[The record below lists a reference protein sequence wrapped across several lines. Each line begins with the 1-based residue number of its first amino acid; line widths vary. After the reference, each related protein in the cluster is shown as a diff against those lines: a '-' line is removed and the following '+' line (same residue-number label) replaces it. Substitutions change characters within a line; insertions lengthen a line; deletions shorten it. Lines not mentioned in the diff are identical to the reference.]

1 MGEEEEEEE
10 EERKRSLIKDLKRH
24 ARLAVAW
31 SRHSRENLHANKR
44 SSKIL
49 SATALVGITRE

>member
-31 SRHSRENLHANKR
+31 SPARVWERRARGKAR
-44 SSKIL
+44 
-49 SATALVGITRE
+49 G